1 MISILK
7 QNDDIATYVKEFVAD
22 SEDDI
27 KDLPTKRDEVYPGSV
42 CIVVATATVYML
54 NNQMKWVK
62 L

>member
-1 MISILK
+1 MITIIK

-22 SEDDI
+22 TEEDI

-42 CIVVATATVYML
+42 CIVVSNATVYML
-54 NNQMKWVK
+54 NNQMEWIK